1 MKNADM
7 PAQAVSA
14 ESSKAVERFDCTN
27 GGAQF
32 CQGCYTMTSDSE
44 GEYVRHE
51 DYAKLEQQRAALV
64 EALREMLATHPASF
78 KPVSVAIDNRTD
90 NAVRLARA
98 ALRAAGVKL

>member
-1 MKNADM
+1 MSPKNEDM
-7 PAQAVSA
+7 PAISSGAQAVSA
-14 ESSKAVERFDCTN
+14 GGGKAVLRFDCTS

-64 EALREMLATHPASF
+64 EALKSMRTASTIEEAMIAEQ
-78 KPVSVAIDNRTD
+78 KSD
-90 NAVRLARA
+90 A
-98 ALRAAGVKL
+98 ALRAAGEEL